1 MSRLELLR
9 GRGFRDEKHLKEFLD
24 NCADESWKA
33 ELVEYFGL
41 EEKTSKAK
49 GKKSEEKV
57 EDADVSTNSDD
68 KNTEEEN
75 SDNTTDETNVD
86 GDITLDTNED
96 SDDIKEGSEDNNEEE
111 K

>member
-24 NCADESWKA
+24 NCTDKSWKA

-41 EEKTSKAK
+41 EEKTPRAK
-49 GKKSEEKV
+49 GKKSEE
-57 EDADVSTNSDD
+57 

-86 GDITLDTNED
+86 GDITPDTNED
-96 SDDIKEGSEDNNEEE
+96 SDDIKEGSKDNNEEE